1 MSEYVKLR
9 TEGTEQQ
16 AVIQWARIASGHC
29 PALKLLHHIPNGG
42 SRNKRE
48 ASKLKRMGVLA
59 GVPDLHLP
67 VASAGYSSLYIE
79 MKYGDGRLLTSQKE
93 FLIRAAYFHNF
104 CVVCYTADDAI
115 AVLKDYVDNRFDVRF
130 KYENLAI
137 LKEGKQIGT
146 VK

>member
-1 MSEYVKLR
+1 MSEYVKLLS
-9 TEGTEQQ
+9 EDTEQQ
-16 AVIQWARIASGHC
+16 TVIQWARIAAGHS

-59 GVPDLHLP
+59 GVPYLHLP
-67 VASAGYSSLYIE
+67 VASAGYNGLYIE

-104 CVVCYTADDAI
+104 CAVCYTAEDAI
-115 AVLKDYVDNRFDVRF
+115 AVLQDYLDNRFNTGFRF
-130 KYENLAI
+130 ENLAI

>member
-1 MSEYVKLR
+1 MSDYVKLR
-9 TEGTEQQ
+9 TEDTEQQ
-16 AVIQWARIASGHC
+16 VVIQWARIAAGHC

-48 ASKLKRMGVLA
+48 ASKLKRMGVLS

-67 VASAGYSSLYIE
+67 VASAGYNGLYIE
-79 MKYGDGRLLTSQKE
+79 MKYEDGRLLASQRE
-93 FLIRAAYFHNF
+93 FLIRASYFHNY
-104 CVVCYTADDAI
+104 CAVCYTAEDAI
-115 AVLKDYVDNRFDVRF
+115 AVLQDYIEHRFSPGFRF
-130 KYENLAI
+130 ENLAI

>member
-1 MSEYVKLR
+1 MSDYVKLR
-9 TEGTEQQ
+9 TEDTEQQ
-16 AVIQWARIASGHC
+16 AVIQWVRIAAGHY

-79 MKYGDGRLLTSQKE
+79 MKYGDGRLLTSQKD

-104 CVVCYTADDAI
+104 CAVCYTAEDAI
-115 AVLKDYVDNRFDVRF
+115 AVLQDYLDNRFNTGFRF
-130 KYENLAI
+130 ENLVI

>member
-9 TEGTEQQ
+9 TEDTEQQ
-16 AVIQWARIASGHC
+16 AVIQWARIASGNC

-67 VASAGYSSLYIE
+67 VARSGYNGLYIE
-79 MKYGDGRLLTSQKE
+79 MKYGDGRLLASQKE
-93 FLIRAAYFHNF
+93 FLIRAAHFNNY
-104 CVVCYTADDAI
+104 CAVCYSAEDAI
-115 AVLKDYVDNRFDVRF
+115 AVLKNYLDYRAAFRF
-130 KYENLAI
+130 ENLSI

>member
-1 MSEYVKLR
+1 MTDYVKLR
-9 TEGTEQQ
+9 TEDTEQQ
-16 AVIQWARIASGHC
+16 AVIQWARLCSEKW

-42 SRNKRE
+42 SRNKGE

-67 VASAGYSSLYIE
+67 VARAGYNGLYIE
-79 MKYGDGRLLTSQKE
+79 MKYGDGRLLASQKE
-93 FLIRAAYFHNF
+93 FLIRAARFNNY
-104 CVVCYTADDAI
+104 CAVCYTAEDAI
-115 AVLKDYVDNRFDVRF
+115 AVLQNYLDHRVAFRF
-130 KYENLAI
+130 ENLSI